1 MKKLLF
7 ILLLIP
13 FLGFSQTKVENF
25 CYDKQNQLIGSL
37 FSTPDTTV
45 FFKKAELQPEYTNL
59 TNVLCQ
65 KYGVVYDSITSF
77 LYQNV
82 SQTGIPN
89 TERFGLKTNE
99 NDNYTWLVINQP
111 NFTEQELTDIYL
123 FGEKLKQ
130 LILK

>member
-1 MKKLLF
+1 MKKILF
-7 ILLLIP
+7 IFLLIP

-45 FFKKAELQPEYTNL
+45 FFTKVELQPEYTNL

-99 NDNYTWLVINQP
+99 NDNYTWLVINQT
-111 NFTEQELTDIYL
+111 NFTEQELMQIYL